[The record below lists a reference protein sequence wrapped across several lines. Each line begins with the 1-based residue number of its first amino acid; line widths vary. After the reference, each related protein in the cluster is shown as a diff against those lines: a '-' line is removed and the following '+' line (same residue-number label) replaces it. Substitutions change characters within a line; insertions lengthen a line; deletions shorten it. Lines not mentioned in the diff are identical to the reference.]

1 MQNTERSV
9 SGCNKGATEIIPSE
23 IQTEKGWGKMSRLMT
38 VEDSGKKCSE
48 EKISEEWLKIC
59 QIWQNI

>member
-9 SGCNKGATEIIPSE
+9 SGCDKGATEILPSE
-23 IQTEKGWGKMSRLMT
+23 IQTEKGWVKMSRLMT
-38 VEDSGKKCSE
+38 LEE
-48 EKISEEWLKIC
+48 EKNAVKKKIFEEQLKIC

>member
-38 VEDSGKKCSE
+38 VEE
-48 EKISEEWLKIC
+48 EKNVVKKKYLK
-59 QIWQNI
+59 NG

>member
-9 SGCNKGATEIIPSE
+9 SGCDKGATEILPSE

-38 VEDSGKKCSE
+38 LEE
-48 EKISEEWLKIC
+48 EKNAVKKKIFEEQLKIC